1 MKLGTLFSRADG
13 FTLVEMMVTVAI
25 AAILA
30 AVAVPMLSGFLARS
44 QMNAVVND
52 FTGALQ
58 YARME
63 AVSRNRCVSV
73 CRRAEAKQSCAA
85 ADGSW
90 SAGWLVFENP
100 NCSSSVDA
108 TDPPAGTLLRARDP
122 GPESM
127 AINAE
132 TGDAPEVIVFTPRG
146 IVLDGFTTMV
156 FTDKRGSNGAGER
169 LIAVSRSGRVVATKR
184 KEASPAGSGET
195 VAAGSE

>member
-1 MKLGTLFSRADG
+1 MKLGTLFSGRAG
-13 FTLVEMMVTVAI
+13 FTLVEMLVTVAI

-52 FTGALQ
+52 FTGAMQ

-73 CRRAEAKQSCAA
+73 CRRAEASQTCAA
-85 ADGSW
+85 SDGSW
-90 SAGWLVFENP
+90 RAGWLVFENP
-100 NCSSSVDA
+100 NCSGSVDA

-127 AINAE
+127 AINAIS
-132 TGDAPEVIVFTPRG
+132 GDAPEVIVFTPRG
-146 IVLDGFTTMV
+146 IVLNGFTTMA
-156 FTDKRGSNGAGER
+156 FTDTRGSNGAGER
-169 LIAVSRSGRVVATKR
+169 VIAVSRTGRIVATQR
-184 KEASPAGSGET
+184 PSSGSGSGET

>member
-1 MKLGTLFSRADG
+1 MKLGTLFSGRAG
-13 FTLVEMMVTVAI
+13 FTLVEMLVTVAI

-30 AVAVPMLSGFLARS
+30 AVAVPMLSGFVARS

-52 FTGALQ
+52 FTGAMQ

-73 CRRAEAKQSCAA
+73 CRRAEASQTCAA
-85 ADGSW
+85 SDGSW
-90 SAGWLVFENP
+90 RAGWLVFENP
-100 NCSSSVDA
+100 NCSGSVDA

-127 AINAE
+127 AINAIS
-132 TGDAPEVIVFTPRG
+132 GDAPEVIVFTPRG
-146 IVLDGFTTMV
+146 IVLNGFTWMA
-156 FTDKRGSNGAGER
+156 FTDTRGSNGAGER
-169 LIAVSRSGRVVATKR
+169 VIAVSRTGRIVATQR
-184 KEASPAGSGET
+184 PSSGSGSGET